1 MKPQTM
7 VAKIGNIAAN
17 LLIGWESKAAFEIYA
32 QVIIDGVLR
41 QHLSEKLRLRTEE
54 DFEVY
59 EQVPNDTRP
68 QHSTSHW
75 PKMREIQYPTSNAV
89 ADFHLVNSRQVF
101 KNPTNS
107 MDDVDVLV
115 EVEKNTSYYIEL
127 KV

>member
-75 PKMREIQYPTSNAV
+75 PKMREIS
-89 ADFHLVNSRQVF
+89 
-101 KNPTNS
+101 
-107 MDDVDVLV
+107 
-115 EVEKNTSYYIEL
+115 IW
-127 KV
+127 